1 MASKVQL
8 LSDFIVTKASN
19 QGFTVTQLLNVDD
32 AAIMAAIPAQHR
44 QRVSGVVLRKAKQ
57 SAIDKYIT
65 QKATELAD
73 SQDFADAVSA
83 AIPELVIT
91 QAMVKQIIIK
101 KVKELRGQ

>member
-44 QRVSGVVLRKAKQ
+44 ERVSGVVLRKAKQ

-73 SQDFADAVSA
+73 SQAFADAVTA

-101 KVKELRGQ
+101 KVKELRA